1 MPQAGEPAPDAVQ
14 RPASDVPAFE
24 GLVLCGG
31 ASSRM
36 GTDKSLLVVGGQ
48 AMAVGVAGVLG
59 RAGAGQVHAQGGDG
73 EALTNLG
80 LHWVADRWPG
90 RGPGIAVADALTDAA
105 ARGGADVIVV
115 AACDH
120 PGLDVDTVRA
130 LVDALGA
137 SDDAPVVAVA
147 VAVASHRRHP
157 TLSAWRTRP
166 CADVAHQWLAQQ
178 GRPEA
183 RSSLTDLVG
192 AVERHNPVVGVEVAD
207 GVARDLDSPDDVSRY
222 DRDTPQVGRVR
233 PAEEPTVDVPEID
246 VTSLAARLA
255 AGCRLFD
262 VRQPDEYAEV
272 HVPGAELIP
281 LAQVPDRVDDFAG
294 DDTVY
299 VICKSGARSARAV
312 EYLRANDIDA
322 VNVTG
327 GTMAWVESG
336 ADTATGDQ
344 PG

>member
-1 MPQAGEPAPDAVQ
+1 
-14 RPASDVPAFE
+14 
-24 GLVLCGG
+24 LV
-31 ASSRM
+31 A
-36 GTDKSLLVVGGQ
+36 
-48 AMAVGVAGVLG
+48 AVG
-59 RAGAGQVHAQGGDG
+59 
-73 EALTNLG
+73 TS
-80 LHWVADRWPG
+80 
-90 RGPGIAVADALTDAA
+90 ADAPEA
-105 ARGGADVIVV
+105 
-115 AACDH
+115 
-120 PGLDVDTVRA
+120 
-130 LVDALGA
+130 
-137 SDDAPVVAVA
+137 AVA
-147 VAVASHRRHP
+147 VAVASQRTHP
-157 TLSAWRTRP
+157 TLSAWRTQQ
-166 CADVAHQWLAQQ
+166 CAPVAQRWLAEQ
-178 GRPEA
+178 GRA
-183 RSSLTDLVG
+183 GTRSSLTDLVG